1 MMKGVCQK
9 HRHECTEAHVGAT
22 VVCRRALVTKE
33 VDVVMSLE
41 KYVLLRAKVRKINAK
56 ASSVR

>member
-33 VDVVMSLE
+33 VDVVMSPE
-41 KYVLLRAKVRKINAK
+41 KVR
-56 ASSVR
+56 ASACEGSEDELKVTRS

>member
-1 MMKGVCQK
+1 MKGVCQK

-33 VDVVMSLE
+33 VDVVMSPE
-41 KYVLLRAKVRKINAK
+41 KVR
-56 ASSVR
+56 ASACEGVEDKLEVP